1 MTATAEAIRSPDE
14 LEAELSRWR
23 RERETAET
31 RRQNA
36 ARYARDPLLWIDDN
50 VWFASAF
57 DTEAVEQETL
67 RPVKAMLY
75 PGQREFLGAWI
86 DLERLAATGELSFG
100 NVLDEKSRQIGCTWA
115 LAAAIRWLL
124 AYSQA
129 SGAYIHESQ
138 TEVVDGGWTVDSF
151 FGRVKFIDEHLDE
164 IALPPGA
171 EVTYKPPSAGRAYLL
186 SPTGARVRG
195 EVRRDNPGRG
205 TTLDFVIVDEA
216 AHVTHGE
223 LVHAS
228 LDDACR
234 RGKLY
239 TSTVNGDENFHARLC
254 DARPAG
260 WTYLRQHWSEH
271 PVYGEGTHI
280 AGTQPETCEACQA
293 TEAGEPWSH
302 SAPVP
307 HRYPGRLCSPWYD
320 RAVVGKTDEQVA
332 SELDIDRGGALTG
345 RVYPEFENAV
355 HVVAEGIEIDPGIPF
370 ELAMDFGLDVSPC
383 LVIQNGPYS
392 VDVVGFLEAG
402 DVVGTSGVPAEFAPD
417 IRAYLAS
424 LGLEGADVDDS
435 LTLGLRAIGDPSEQ
449 YRGERGAPK
458 VAEWRRVGF
467 TIEAPPAHLTKLVD
481 IGIGAVKLLLGG
493 KPKPLRVCGVRA
505 SAFATHMR
513 NNVWP
518 TDAVGNRRI
527 GARVP
532 LDNVHNHACT
542 ALRYW
547 LLATYPPAGRG
558 KGRVSSPA
566 RSRRRIPKAS
576 LQAR

>member
-1 MTATAEAIRSPDE
+1 MTATAEIRSPDE
-14 LEAELSRWR
+14 LEAELARWR
-23 RERETAET
+23 RERATAEQ
-31 RRQNA
+31 RRVNA

-50 VWFASAF
+50 VWFASKF
-57 DTEAVEQETL
+57 DEGEERETT
-67 RPVKAMLY
+67 RPVKAELY

-86 DLERLAATGELSFG
+86 DLERLARTGELAFG

-124 AYSQA
+124 GFSQA
-129 SGAYIHESQ
+129 NGAYIHESQ

-151 FGRVKFIDEHLDE
+151 FGRVKFIDEHLDT
-164 IALPPGA
+164 IAIPPGN

-186 SPTGARVRG
+186 SQTGARVRG

-234 RGKLY
+234 QGKLY

-271 PVYGEGTHI
+271 PVYGVGVHV
-280 AGTQPETCEACQA
+280 AGSDSDGCAACAATQ
-293 TEAGEPWSH
+293 AGEPWSH
-302 SAPVP
+302 ASPVP
-307 HRYPGRLCSPWYD
+307 HRYPGRLTSPWYD
-320 RAVVGKTDEQVA
+320 RAVIGKTDEQVA
-332 SELDIDRGGALTG
+332 SELDIDRGGALSG

-355 HVVAEGIEIDPGIPF
+355 HVVAEGIELDPAIPL
-370 ELAMDFGLDVSPC
+370 ELAFDFGLDMAPC
-383 LVIQNGPYS
+383 LVIQNGPYA
-392 VDVVGFLEAG
+392 VDVVGIVEGG
-402 DVVGTSGVPAEFAPD
+402 DLVGSSGVAADFGPA
-417 IRAYLAS
+417 IRAYLGEL
-424 LGLEGADVDDS
+424 LGHEVSAEF
-435 LTLGLRAIGDPSEQ
+435 TLGLRAIGDPSEQ
-449 YRGERGAPK
+449 HRSTTTGAPK
-458 VAEWRRVGF
+458 IAEWRRAGF
-467 TIEAPPAHLTKLVD
+467 VIEPPPAALTNPVST
-481 IGIGAVKLLLGG
+481 GIGAVKLLLGG
-493 KPKPLRVCGVRA
+493 KPKPLRVCGVKA
-505 SAFATHMR
+505 GEFATHMR

-518 TDAVGNRRI
+518 TDAAGNRRI
-527 GARVP
+527 GATKP
-532 LDNVHNHACT
+532 LDDRHNHAPT

-558 KGRVSSPA
+558 RGRIASPA
-566 RSRRRIPKAS
+566 RSRRR
-576 LQAR
+576 LQRARVR